1 MHYGVEGKV
10 LYGMKVEAIGDRK
23 CDDISIDNLARLLV
37 DVHQD
42 SSTIT
47 KDIVS
52 KYQSTL
58 LECAFLND
66 ALKRDKF
73 NMLIAEGI
81 EPKMEASR
89 YLDKEDNECELK
101 QVLGDTQGAFNLTP
115 DDVMITGKN
124 GMLICGPNSKKHED
138 LLVLYLQLHSR
149 NMFLKVFFTRT
160 FILGDELRR
169 LRTMINEHEKDPTTV
184 NQVRE
189 RLSKAARHIILM
201 TETLGY
207 LEDSLKP
214 EILQTIP
221 APSDLAGKEL
231 HRILNNDFL
240 IHNLKKRVRDMQKNV
255 VGASNELSNLTRMT
269 DVINTKQLEDVYKG
283 VEKNT
288 KALVDASSAK
298 ARAAASLE
306 IMQVVFAASMAFD
319 LVDKF
324 TALDLNINMADWQLW
339 IEFNLI
345 RPPGVWFA
353 VNMTW
358 MLFMC
363 WGLKKLMAHLGDKS
377 LNFLTFEV
385 VLNKKIDT
393 AAFKGYLDGKNLL
406 VSDGQL
412 ASGMVKKSAIWEEDD
427 ELIWEGAAPSL
438 EVSYDAANG
447 FLLSVQFTIDR
458 KLSSKSESELRA
470 IFVNQLAQAGACEPE
485 EG

>member
-1 MHYGVEGKV
+1 MG
-10 LYGMKVEAIGDRK
+10 
-23 CDDISIDNLARLLV
+23 
-37 DVHQD
+37 
-42 SSTIT
+42 
-47 KDIVS
+47 
-52 KYQSTL
+52 
-58 LECAFLND
+58 
-66 ALKRDKF
+66 
-73 NMLIAEGI
+73 IAEGI

-124 GMLICGPNSKKHED
+124 GMLIVGPNSKKHED

-160 FILGDELRR
+160 FVLGDELRR
-169 LRTMINEHEKDPTTV
+169 LRDMINNHEKDPNTV
-184 NQVRE
+184 NKVRE

-214 EILQTIP
+214 EILAAIP
-221 APSDLAGKEL
+221 APDDLCGKEM

-255 VGASNELSNLTRMT
+255 IGAQNELANLTRMT

-288 KALVDASSAK
+288 KSLVDASAAK
-298 ARAAASLE
+298 ERASASLE

-324 TALDLNINMADWQLW
+324 TALDLNVNLAPWQLW
-339 IEFNLI
+339 IEIYII
-345 RPPGVWFA
+345 RPPGMWFA
-353 VNMTW
+353 CNITW

-363 WGLKKLMAHLGDKS
+363 WCLKKLMAHLGDKS

-385 VLNKKIDT
+385 ALNMKID
-393 AAFKGYLDGKNLL
+393 AEAFKEFLDTRDLL

-412 ASGMVKKSAIWEEDD
+412 AEGVVKKSAIWEEDD
-427 ELIWEGAAPSL
+427 ELIWEGAAPAL

-447 FLLSVQFTIDR
+447 FLLIAQFTIDR
-458 KLSSKSESELRA
+458 KNSNKTEMELKN
-470 IFVNQLAQAGACEPE
+470 IFINQLAFAGVCEPPE
-485 EG
+485 DQ